1 MIIKSLFSVVGVLV
15 LIFFVIRF
23 LVVKSFLSLKHTVL
37 LSKNGIACIGY
48 IKNII
53 ESSDVDN
60 LKSYRA
66 VIEFNTLASEKI
78 EFTVEDSSMY
88 KPRIG
93 EEVRIKYDKDD
104 PHKHMVNSK
113 KTIIFQWL
121 KFLFALAV
129 LIFLIYQLFNFA
141 QSSHAPA
148 ELGKIVKRHHPC

>member
-1 MIIKSLFSVVGVLV
+1 MAIKSLFSVVGVLV

-23 LVVKSFLSLKHTVL
+23 LVVKSFLSLKHTVFL
-37 LSKNGIACIGY
+37 NKNGIACVGY

-53 ESSDVDN
+53 ESSDLDN

-66 VIEFNTLASEKI
+66 VIEFNTLESEKI

-93 EEVRIKYDKDD
+93 EEVRIKYNKDD
-104 PHKHMVNSK
+104 PHKPIVNSK

-121 KFLFALAV
+121 KFLFSLAV
-129 LIFLIYQLFNFA
+129 LIFLIYQLFNFVNFLPTA
-141 QSSHAPA
+141 LVSIYTT
-148 ELGKIVKRHHPC
+148 GCV